1 MSLHEAVLRIAED
14 AALLGDYLANHDRLY
29 DIGRDDALANA
40 SKIHE
45 GKDRAEAIR
54 RLIDVTG
61 GFVAHLPSD
70 RDFNNPEIGGLLK
83 KYLKGATGVPVEKR
97 IRMLRLIEKMAM
109 ESADTISDIHGGG
122 SPEAHRL
129 TIYRETHL
137 NNKKNC
143 AKRLAGIED

>member
-1 MSLHEAVLRIAED
+1 MAEVI
-14 AALLGDYLANHDRLY
+14 RL
-29 DIGRDDALANA
+29 
-40 SKIHE
+40 
-45 GKDRAEAIR
+45 
-54 RLIDVTG
+54 LIDVTG
-61 GFVAHLPSD
+61 GFVADLPSD

-97 IRMLRLIEKMAM
+97 IKMLRLIEKMAM

-129 TIYRETHL
+129 TIYRETDL
-137 NNKKNC
+137 NYKKDC